1 VSRQQKPSRQVS
13 VDEQIQVVLAVLKG
27 ELSLA
32 EAARRHG
39 VSSATVGNWRDRFV
53 DAGKAGMDRSLP
65 GPDGGQ
71 SQTERRLR
79 HECEQLKLALAEA
92 TVQLRIWQKGS
103 AFVDA
108 VPSPTSR
115 PESGTWRVG
124 LEVRSTRW
132 DPRTNLLAAT
142 SPPVRWTPSWWAT
155 CWGRCGSWPRTA

>member
-1 VSRQQKPSRQVS
+1 VSRQRKPSRQVQ
-13 VDEQIQVVLAVLKG
+13 VDEQIQVVLAVLRG

-39 VSSATVGNWRDRFV
+39 VTSATVGNWRDRFV
-53 DAGKAGMDRSLP
+53 DAGRAGMDRSLP

-79 HECEQLKLALAEA
+79 TECEQLKLALAEA

-103 AFVDA
+103 EYIDS

-115 PESGTWRVG
+115 P
-124 LEVRSTRW
+124 
-132 DPRTNLLAAT
+132 
-142 SPPVRWTPSWWAT
+142 
-155 CWGRCGSWPRTA
+155 

>member
-1 VSRQQKPSRQVS
+1 MAGPGNLTETDRTYVLLLLEGVSQTFRQGVELRGREGWLG
-13 VDEQIQVVLAVLKG
+13 EQTAEAVTAGVGGRADPGRVGRVEGRVVAG
-27 ELSLA
+27 

-103 AFVDA
+103 EFVDA

-115 PESGTWRVG
+115 P
-124 LEVRSTRW
+124 
-132 DPRTNLLAAT
+132 
-142 SPPVRWTPSWWAT
+142 
-155 CWGRCGSWPRTA
+155 

>member
-1 VSRQQKPSRQVS
+1 LRVGKDGWVSRRQKPSRQVS

-39 VSSATVGNWRDRFV
+39 VSSAAVDNWRDRFV

-79 HECEQLKLALAEA
+79 HECEQLEPALAEA
-92 TVQLRIWQKGS
+92 TVQLRIWQQGS
-103 AFVDA
+103 ADA
-108 VPSPTSR
+108 EEVPAPTSR
-115 PESGTWRVG
+115 P
-124 LEVRSTRW
+124 
-132 DPRTNLLAAT
+132 
-142 SPPVRWTPSWWAT
+142 
-155 CWGRCGSWPRTA
+155 